1 MWGGGWGSRVSSPV
15 GWLVGGLAHYDALP
29 TSRPPLLKE
38 RRHRK
43 RKRILSEGGTLACP
57 LLWAQGNRSD
67 ILWPPPL
74 WPSSSKIGAMSFDA
88 VTLFKEVMDPGT
100 AETLAS
106 ICRPQGLCRAIDIAM
121 VDDSMAT
128 ELLQGLDGELREPLT
143 KAVALARPL
152 VRGWAT
158 SFRLKEGGVVGGGSG
173 GVFCGFPAPPPVRP
187 LFRRSPCTFFCA
199 GYPLGTVRCTGR
211 GAYFGSALLPAALGF
226 HQEDS

>member
-1 MWGGGWGSRVSSPV
+1 MPYPPLGHRFSRSGATARESGFYQRGGP
-15 GWLVGGLAHYDALP
+15 WLVRCFGLKVTAATSFGPPLCGLAV
-29 TSRPPLLKE
+29 R
-38 RRHRK
+38 
-43 RKRILSEGGTLACP
+43 
-57 LLWAQGNRSD
+57 
-67 ILWPPPL
+67 
-74 WPSSSKIGAMSFDA
+74 KIGAMSFDA

-173 GVFCGFPAPPPVRP
+173 GGFCGFPAPPPVRP